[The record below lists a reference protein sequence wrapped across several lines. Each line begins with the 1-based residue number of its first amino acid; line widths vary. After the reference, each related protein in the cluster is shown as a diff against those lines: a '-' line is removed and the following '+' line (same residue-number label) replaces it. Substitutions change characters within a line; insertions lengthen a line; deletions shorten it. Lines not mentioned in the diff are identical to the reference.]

1 MAKTEKIKEIDESDW
16 GTAMKRK
23 FRNFPRGLASSWNLA
38 SLRAW
43 KILAHS
49 FDFSFPPHSRN
60 RASLASSEKLVF
72 PRPFYISINKYKFFF
87 LTQEKHF
94 TTAFRCV
101 SNKNIARKEE
111 KGQAQPGKAKTNELT
126 WAAREVNGGNN
137 KAALGSGL
145 SWLLNDLQGSLGNSR

>member
-1 MAKTEKIKEIDESDW
+1 MAETEKIKEIDESEW

-23 FRNFPRGLASSWNLA
+23 FRNFPRGLASSWNVA

-49 FDFSFPPHSRN
+49 FDFSFPPHSQSGKPRI
-60 RASLASSEKLVF
+60 EWKTGF
-72 PRPFYISINKYKFFF
+72 PSAFYISINKYKFFF

-101 SNKNIARKEE
+101 SNKKHCEERGKRPGATRKSENKWADVGGPRSEWATTKLLSARACLKRF
-111 KGQAQPGKAKTNELT
+111 ARFIGKFAVIK
-126 WAAREVNGGNN
+126 
-137 KAALGSGL
+137 
-145 SWLLNDLQGSLGNSR
+145 

>member
-1 MAKTEKIKEIDESDW
+1 MAKTEKIKEIDESEW

-23 FRNFPRGLASSWNLA
+23 FRNFPRGLASSWNVA

-49 FDFSFPPHSRN
+49 FDFSFPPHSQSGKPRI
-60 RASLASSEKLVF
+60 EWKTGF
-72 PRPFYISINKYKFFF
+72 PSAFYISINKYKFFF

-126 WAAREVNGGNN
+126 WAAREVNGRNN

-145 SWLLNDLQGSLGNSR
+145 SWTICKVYWEIRGN